1 MMEKSLYILG
11 AVAWLALSR
20 YLFAANGTLDDPSGD
35 GPVTGYVRGL
45 VQDGSEMPIFSLFVL
60 FFSYGGAFLI
70 VRRGFRTKTR
80 ES

>member
-1 MMEKSLYILG
+1 MIKKTLYIIAAVGWLG
-11 AVAWLALSR
+11 LSR

-35 GPVTGYVRGL
+35 GPVTGYIRKL
-45 VQDGSEMPIFSLFVL
+45 FQDGSEMSLLSLFVI

-70 VRRGFRTKTR
+70 VKHGFRARTG